1 MLGGKSLAFCQ
12 IFSACCCWFKCWIGH
27 FVEVECVDKCKRYL
41 LGMPDLHYRSQV
53 ELDST
58 IKGKSGNRQSYPT
71 PVIQNQKGCSL
82 CLSVINIPHKRVLGR
97 PLQTKTVFTSYMNT
111 GFDMG
116 MARIAFQPPK
126 HANLEN
132 SSKHWFRNMQIGIL
146 TTTLAKKLCWDGIHG
161 NHGAMM
167 IQNIKNNCQCRL
179 PQNMSREIWEW
190 WILKTFIYAPSP
202 KITKYSKGF

>member
-1 MLGGKSLAFCQ
+1 MWASGRAGTRLPRIAALPRWMRMPNLLQRWVIASASSCPVCLAR
-12 IFSACCCWFKCWIGH
+12 AA
-27 FVEVECVDKCKRYL
+27 L
-41 LGMPDLHYRSQV
+41 

-71 PVIQNQKGCSL
+71 PLIQNQKGRSL

-97 PLQTKTVFTSYMNT
+97 PFQTKTVFTSYMNT

-146 TTTLAKKLCWDGIHG
+146 TTTLAKNKL
-161 NHGAMM
+161 ASLVL
-167 IQNIKNNCQCRL
+167 R
-179 PQNMSREIWEW
+179 
-190 WILKTFIYAPSP
+190 
-202 KITKYSKGF
+202 